1 MAGPTQDAALPTDGG
16 CIFCKIVRGE
26 APSFK
31 LCEDADA
38 VAIMDINPFNHG
50 HVLVLSKG
58 HYPNLL
64 TASDNGIAAVAR
76 MAKRVAAAVIDAVPN
91 DGFNIVQA
99 NGPGAAQSVQHYHV
113 HVLPRRLGD
122 NARLNWSLAPGDH
135 EAIAKTAADI
145 KARL

>member
-1 MAGPTQDAALPTDGG
+1 MAGLPQEDG

-31 LCEDADA
+31 LYEDDLSF
-38 VAIMDINPFNHG
+38 AIMDINPFNHG
-50 HVLVLSKG
+50 HALVLSKG

-64 TASDNGIAAVAR
+64 EASDESVAAVAR
-76 MAKRVAAAVIDAVPN
+76 TARKIAAAVIDAVPN

-122 NARLNWSLAPGDH
+122 NAKLNWSLAPGDH
-135 EAIAKTAADI
+135 EAIARQAADI
-145 KARL
+145 RARL

>member
-1 MAGPTQDAALPTDGG
+1 MANPSHDAG

-31 LCEDADA
+31 LFEDDLTF
-38 VAIMDINPFNHG
+38 AIMDINPFNHG

-58 HYPNLL
+58 HFPNLL
-64 TASDNGIAAVAR
+64 EASDESVAAVAR
-76 MAKRVAAAVIDAVPN
+76 TAKKIAAAVVDAVPN

-99 NGPGAAQSVQHYHV
+99 NGKGAAQSVLHYHV

-122 NARLNWSLAPGDH
+122 NAKLNWSLAPGDH
-135 EAIAKTAADI
+135 DAIARLAADI

>member
-1 MAGPTQDAALPTDGG
+1 MAELPHDDG

-31 LCEDADA
+31 LYEDDLSF
-38 VAIMDINPFNHG
+38 AIMDINPFNHG
-50 HVLVLSKG
+50 HALVLSKG
-58 HYPNLL
+58 HFPNLL
-64 TASDNGIAAVAR
+64 EASDESVAAVAR
-76 MAKRVAAAVIDAVPN
+76 TVRKIAVAVADAVTN
-91 DGFNIVQA
+91 DGINIVQA

-122 NARLNWSLAPGDH
+122 NAKLNWSLAPGDH
-135 EAIAKTAADI
+135 EAIARQAADI